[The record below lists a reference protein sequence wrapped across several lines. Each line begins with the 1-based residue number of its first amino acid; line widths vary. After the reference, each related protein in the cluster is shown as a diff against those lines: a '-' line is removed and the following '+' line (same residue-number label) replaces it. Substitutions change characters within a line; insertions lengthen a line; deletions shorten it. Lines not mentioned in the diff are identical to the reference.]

1 MARPHLGISLDMY
14 NNLFG
19 PLNKCI
25 SFSLDLYDQQFPQKI
40 CTSSESSTGDVS
52 ETLLTQAHLGQHLP
66 RPARVP
72 EEGRWWELW
81 GGKLKLKAGASICLL
96 ELMRRYMVCRWQVIS
111 GLVMLRCV
119 FSRWVMLSMETVIWG
134 KVFLQTPVPQKDQSR
149 KRYSMI
155 QYGTNI
161 DFHIPDPPQHKQQE
175 KAATSAFRFRPFNG
189 HRGHPCNST
198 CQLIAHQAHPFFLVR
213 KGYE

>member
-25 SFSLDLYDQQFPQKI
+25 SFSLDFFTIGSFPQKI

-72 EEGRWWELW
+72 EEGR
-81 GGKLKLKAGASICLL
+81 
-96 ELMRRYMVCRWQVIS
+96 
-111 GLVMLRCV
+111 
-119 FSRWVMLSMETVIWG
+119 
-134 KVFLQTPVPQKDQSR
+134 
-149 KRYSMI
+149 
-155 QYGTNI
+155 
-161 DFHIPDPPQHKQQE
+161 
-175 KAATSAFRFRPFNG
+175 
-189 HRGHPCNST
+189 
-198 CQLIAHQAHPFFLVR
+198 
-213 KGYE
+213 